1 MESNIQAYLH
11 FPQEQQT
18 CSSFSLKETFV
29 DISQA
34 CATYARMCL
43 KEDHT
48 HFYCLLNQ
56 WKKWTHGVF
65 YSIYL
70 LLVGH
75 EGQGCKNR
83 APWWQTKNTS
93 LEQTMCV
100 YRERSENKN
109 QSKQL
114 SKRGNCTCTD
124 WDEKL
129 DNVKEMNGSARRRT
143 ILFHFCF
150 LQSNPSPTPCLFP
163 HLFSL
168 IPYHSSPIATLFPT
182 PIHRSLSVVHFL
194 LFPFAIP
201 YPPFPYSLSSFP
213 RSLFSYFLSPTPYP
227 LSLFPYPF
235 SLSPFPRSLSP
246 IPLFPIPYSLSLFP
260 YSLSPIHP
268 FPYPFSPIPYPPFLN
283 PFSPI
288 PYPLFPIPYPLFL

>member
-1 MESNIQAYLH
+1 MRARVLMKTTPTSTAYSII
-11 FPQEQQT
+11 EK
-18 CSSFSLKETFV
+18 SET
-29 DISQA
+29 
-34 CATYARMCL
+34 
-43 KEDHT
+43 
-48 HFYCLLNQ
+48 
-56 WKKWTHGVF
+56 WVF

-150 LQSNPSPTPCLFP
+150 LQSNPSPPPCLFP

-168 IPYHSSPIATLFPT
+168 IPYHSSPIPHCN
-182 PIHRSLSVVHFL
+182 P
-194 LFPFAIP
+194 IP
-201 YPPFPYSLSSFP
+201 YPHPSFSIRCTLSSIP
-213 RSLFSYFLSPTPYP
+213 IRYP
-227 LSLFPYPF
+227 
-235 SLSPFPRSLSP
+235 LSPFP
-246 IPLFPIPYSLSLFP
+246 LFPILLS
-260 YSLSPIHP
+260 SIP
-268 FPYPFSPIPYPPFLN
+268 F
-283 PFSPI
+283 
-288 PYPLFPIPYPLFL
+288 PLFPIPYPLSPVPYPQSILSPIPFPYLPFLDPFPLSHYFLSPTP

>member
-124 WDEKL
+124 WDEKW
-129 DNVKEMNGSARRRT
+129 DNVKEMNGSARKT
-143 ILFHFCF
+143 YN
-150 LQSNPSPTPCLFP
+150 S
-163 HLFSL
+163 FS
-168 IPYHSSPIATLFPT
+168 
-182 PIHRSLSVVHFL
+182 FL
-194 LFPFAIP
+194 L
-201 YPPFPYSLSSFP
+201 SS
-213 RSLFSYFLSPTPYP
+213 
-227 LSLFPYPF
+227 
-235 SLSPFPRSLSP
+235 
-246 IPLFPIPYSLSLFP
+246 I
-260 YSLSPIHP
+260 
-268 FPYPFSPIPYPPFLN
+268 
-283 PFSPI
+283 
-288 PYPLFPIPYPLFL
+288 